1 MYFIEWFR
9 VDANLN
15 VSSLIKMIEIIMK
28 WFLQGFVCIRYITQV
43 IAAEI
48 IKDKKHRS
56 HEIIIISE
64 MYLKSQYLS
73 FPFQYRPAKVMLS
86 M

>member
-1 MYFIEWFR
+1 MP
-9 VDANLN
+9 LN
-15 VSSLIKMIEIIMK
+15 FQSLIKMIEILMK
-28 WFLQGFVCIRYITQV
+28 SFLNGFLCIRYITQA

-64 MYLKSQYLS
+64 MHLKSQYLS